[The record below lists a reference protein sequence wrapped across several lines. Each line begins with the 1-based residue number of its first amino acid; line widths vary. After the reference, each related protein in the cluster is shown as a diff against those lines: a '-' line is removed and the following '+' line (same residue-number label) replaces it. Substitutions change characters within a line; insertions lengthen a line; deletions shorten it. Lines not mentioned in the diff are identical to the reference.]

1 MNNSQG
7 HALEVGTLAMFDR
20 LPTPARRA
28 IAGARFDWAL
38 GEWLSDW
45 TAGKISAR
53 GLAVKIQAV
62 DKVASASERAATWGP
77 DYPIL
82 KGELP

>member
-1 MNNSQG
+1 
-7 HALEVGTLAMFDR
+7 MFDG
-20 LPTPARRA
+20 LPLVAREA
-28 IAGARFDWAL
+28 VAGARFDWAL
-38 GEWLSDW
+38 GEWFADW